1 MPLIK
6 QIYDATQSGEL
17 IQPFTVHDLKT
28 WVARSKIV
36 KDDGT
41 PYAESSINAILS
53 NSDTKNRPTTN
64 KNTKVLKSKV
74 DKGGIHGYWFE

>member
-6 QIYDATQSGEL
+6 QIYEATQSGEL
-17 IQPFTVHDLKT
+17 TQPFTVQDLKT

-36 KDDGT
+36 KDDGVA
-41 PYAESSINAILS
+41 YADSSINAILS

-64 KNTKVLKSKV
+64 KNSKVLKSKV
-74 DKGGIHGYWFE
+74 NKGGARGYWFE

>member
-17 IQPFTVHDLKT
+17 IQPFTVQDLKT

-36 KDDGT
+36 KDDGM
-41 PYAESSINAILS
+41 PYAESSLNAILS

>member
-6 QIYDATQSGEL
+6 QIYDATKSGDLVE
-17 IQPFTVHDLKT
+17 PFTVQDLKN

-41 PYAESSINAILS
+41 NYAVSSINAILS
-53 NSDTKNRPTTN
+53 NSDTKNTPTTN
-64 KNTKVLKSKV
+64 KNTKVLKSKI
-74 DKGGIHGYWFE
+74 DKRGDYVYWF